1 VQGLTLPKLIDL
13 LELEDDSR
21 LEEKEDTKARIHAAE
36 AALARL
42 EELVDEEW
50 VREDTADRVRRLYDF
65 RRNRFQARFDGDDDG
80 AIEQRST
87 DYQRL
92 LRELIEAERVAV
104 RALRRDRRISDDVMR
119 RVERDLDLEEAR
131 LE

>member
-1 VQGLTLPKLIDL
+1 M
-13 LELEDDSR
+13 
-21 LEEKEDTKARIHAAE
+21 
-36 AALARL
+36 
-42 EELVDEEW
+42 
-50 VREDTADRVRRLYDF
+50 
-65 RRNRFQARFDGDDDG
+65 NRFRARFDGEDDG

-104 RALRRDRRISDDVMR
+104 RALRRDRRISDEVMR

-131 LE
+131 LG